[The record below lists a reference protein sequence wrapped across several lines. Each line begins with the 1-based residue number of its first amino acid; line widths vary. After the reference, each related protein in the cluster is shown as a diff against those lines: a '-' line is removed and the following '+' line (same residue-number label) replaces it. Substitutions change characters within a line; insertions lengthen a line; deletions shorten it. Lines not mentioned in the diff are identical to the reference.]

1 MHPHA
6 KAALHAAEWR
16 TFFPRKAIHAYLQQR
31 GVPLGLYRLA
41 CQLKAATKQSPSLPI
56 SLQRQAV

>member
-6 KAALHAAEWR
+6 IAALVAAEWKP
-16 TFFPRKAIHAYLQQR
+16 FFTRKAIHTYLQQR
-31 GVPLGLYRLA
+31 GCPLGLYRLA

-56 SLQRQAV
+56 SLQRQA